1 MRNMFRNT
9 AGKIHEGNSFIFKK
23 GRCILILKQW
33 STIYR
38 SGFCFSFWV
47 FHDHHRLSSSLQT
60 LQYVPASKSGSQ
72 TRVANFDHRIT
83 FNSTRH
89 VTRESKSPMFC
100 HRIVIYLLSFLY
112 NFVHIHQVTCS
123 QHTFPQIMAQ
133 VQFSMN
139 VRVRLGFLLSQS
151 RGHRWK
157 ESSVLFCFEQSQIDQ
172 NTWMGKEG
180 APSDC
185 SPGFAGSQV
194 ETCCSKDSC
203 NHNSWLVSQR
213 SVWETVNMY

>member
-112 NFVHIHQVTCS
+112 NFVHIHQVTWS
-123 QHTFPQIMAQ
+123 QHPFPQIMAQ
-133 VQFSMN
+133 VQFRMN
-139 VRVRLGFLLSQS
+139 VRVRLCFLLSRS

-157 ESSVLFCFEQSQIDQ
+157 ESNVFVLFRANWTKHLDGQRR
-172 NTWMGKEG
+172 G
-180 APSDC
+180 A
-185 SPGFAGSQV
+185 F
-194 ETCCSKDSC
+194 
-203 NHNSWLVSQR
+203 WL
-213 SVWETVNMY
+213 